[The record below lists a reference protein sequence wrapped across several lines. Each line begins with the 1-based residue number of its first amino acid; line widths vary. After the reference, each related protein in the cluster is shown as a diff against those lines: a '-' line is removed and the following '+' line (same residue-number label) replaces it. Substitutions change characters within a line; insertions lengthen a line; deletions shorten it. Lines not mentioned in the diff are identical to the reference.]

1 MDENKKNNSNSD
13 SFLNPDVIRYLGLG
27 TQLAAT
33 VAVMVFLGYW
43 LDSKFDSKP
52 ILTIIFS
59 ILGVIVG
66 MYQFIKTVIKSD
78 K

>member
-1 MDENKKNNSNSD
+1 MDENKKKSEDSN
-13 SFLNPDVIRYLGLG
+13 SFLNPEIIKYLGLG

-33 VAVMVFLGYW
+33 VAVMVFFGYW
-43 LDSKFDSKP
+43 LDSKFNSKP
-52 ILTIIFS
+52 ILTIVFS
-59 ILGVIVG
+59 ILGVVVG